1 MIKISRALVS
11 VSDKSNILELVK
23 ILQDFNIKI
32 ISTGG
37 TAALLKK
44 NNIKVTEVSD
54 FTQFP

>member
-44 NNIKVTEVSD
+44 IILKSLK
-54 FTQFP
+54 